1 MDENRF
7 KELAVKASDAS
18 EIDLLCMA
26 WIRTAAEEQAP
37 KVREMMLAAVE
48 VIRRGLD

>member
-1 MDENRF
+1 MDETRF
-7 KELAVKASDAS
+7 KELAAKASDAT

-26 WIRTAAEEQAP
+26 WLRASAAEQAP
-37 KVREMMLAAVE
+37 RVREMLLAAVD

>member
-7 KELAVKASDAS
+7 KELAAKASDAA

-26 WIRTAAEEQAP
+26 WIRAAAAEQAP
-37 KVREMMLAAVE
+37 KVREMMLAAVD